1 MTTTHDTG
9 SHVHVQGRPQPAQ
22 PRGPL
27 PPGPPLP
34 PPPPVRLL
42 GPRRSMTAIAAL
54 VVACLGTAL
63 AAAALIVTLTR
74 PAPATAPPPA
84 AAPAP
89 PTYSADQIA
98 TAKTTTCSA
107 AKRAID
113 GVLVS
118 NHRSNPAGAEDA
130 LGWANVAN
138 ARVGLITAALWLPT
152 QVAPATPQDLKD
164 GVRGLSAAAG
174 DALGASVTDSD
185 ASQSDYAAA
194 VDRFNAAK
202 REIEGVC
209 T

>member
-113 GVLVS
+113 GLRINTNRRAPV
-118 NHRSNPAGAEDA
+118 ADDDA

-138 ARVGLITAALWLPT
+138 ARLSRLAAAALLP
-152 QVAPATPQDLKD
+152 QRIDPATPDDIKNAAKK
-164 GVRGLSAAAG
+164 LSAAAG
-174 DALGASVTDSD
+174 ETLEFSLSETNQDDYQKSGDALNAA
-185 ASQSDYAAA
+185 ASQL
-194 VDRFNAAK
+194 
-202 REIEGVC
+202 EGLC
-209 T
+209 E